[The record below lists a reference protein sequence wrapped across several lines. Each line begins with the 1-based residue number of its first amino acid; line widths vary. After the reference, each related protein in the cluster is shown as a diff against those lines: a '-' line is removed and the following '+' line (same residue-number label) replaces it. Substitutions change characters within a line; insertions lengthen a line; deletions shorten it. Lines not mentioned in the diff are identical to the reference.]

1 MKNQFQPWS
10 RNLWGWVF
18 LFVWS
23 VSVLGAGDPQK
34 IDTYALLGGQSLPE
48 LPRAVAEWDPESL
61 GNHRAVVEVNSPA
74 EVVWARIAW
83 RRVDPLPE
91 LKGIVITSEKG
102 TPVKNIRTVDC
113 LPDFGDIL
121 FEAKEAGKY
130 YVYYMPYRMVKR
142 DWNPFPD
149 YFQTATASA
158 SWSEKTAPV
167 ADIIAQGKVPPGIE
181 RAAALALESNGERN
195 AFVELEIPA
204 TEKEAAD
211 FLSEYA
217 DRNVIFFQEPVS
229 RPIRMTKRLPLCWLR
244 QGPSALCKA
253 RGGAGQYVV
262 FQLGAVATQKEIPS
276 FQVGSVG
283 LRNEEGELLGSLAA
297 RCFNLSGNDSWGG
310 TLTKDIP
317 LRMGEVLPLWMAIAI
332 PADTPAGVYKGELVF
347 SGWNLKYT
355 EFPIELEVV
364 APAPEGSS
372 LERLRWLDSTIG
384 TEGDPLRHYPD
395 MTLNGKEL
403 TLNRHTLTLSENG
416 LPGQIGTDLLAQPM
430 EFRVKTRGDWLV
442 WTNRPVRFDAEDV
455 RAISW
460 QSVSHAKGIILNTD
474 AQTEADGFMTIQLEL
489 NTLRDCEVEDAQLV
503 FSFEERSVP
512 YFMGLGIRGGA
523 RPMFAEWQWS
533 KNANQCFWIGS
544 VTNGLYCKLLDRV
557 TRQDLYFMDE
567 PYRDWRGDQNEGRI
581 DLRTQN
587 GRVELSIS
595 TGALQLVK
603 DEERIFRFHLML
615 TPFGQRRQSV
625 NALKM
630 DTCGVGNILKRQT
643 PPVSDVSLLGY
654 DAKLNPYLND
664 PFPVEDDLKAL
675 IEQLHAKKQKA
686 HFVIGTR
693 EIPFQVAE
701 FWPLWSLNHE
711 IFTYSAALK
720 GAQELYGADYAK
732 HAYPYIG
739 TPWLCEHF
747 GEGYSAF
754 WFSQEIEGEPIV
766 TLGIN
771 PRGRWQNYYLETVRH
786 LLKDLNVDGI
796 RTDLNS
802 RRATQRLRCVL
813 DETRPDALLD
823 AVTGN
828 NLRVE
833 NGMVSP
839 MVQYME
845 HLSMLDSIEFTDGF
859 SYGAGPDYYLV
870 ELSGAPFGVN
880 TSFHCGNPGKAL
892 LYGSLARKIQMVDP
906 GLESL
911 WKFCDEF
918 GLKTSLFVGYW
929 DESCPVQTGEKDLF
943 ASVYAQKGR
952 LLIVY
957 FNMAEVDKDFLFNV
971 KSLKDLGFDPETA
984 QVALPDIPGFQQ
996 GRKLAILNKLT
1007 VSPGQAVLLL
1017 VSNP

>member
-1 MKNQFQPWS
+1 MKKQLRRWS
-10 RNLWGWVF
+10 RSFGSWSFLLLWCGT
-18 LFVWS
+18 
-23 VSVLGAGDPQK
+23 VLGAENPEKLNSD
-34 IDTYALLGGQSLPE
+34 ILLGDQSLPE
-48 LPRAVAEWDPESL
+48 IPHAVAQWDPESL

-91 LKGIVITSEKG
+91 LKGIVITLEKG

-149 YFQTATASA
+149 YFQTAAASA

-195 AFVELEIPA
+195 AFNELEIPA
-204 TEKEAAD
+204 TERETAD

-217 DRNVIFFQEPVS
+217 DRNVIFFQEPIS
-229 RPIRMTKRLPLCWLR
+229 RPIRMTKRLPLCWLK
-244 QGPSALCKA
+244 QGPSALCKVQ
-253 RGGAGQYVV
+253 GGAGLYVV

-283 LRNEEGELLGSLAA
+283 LRNENGELLGSLAA

-317 LRMGEVLPLWMAIAI
+317 LKLGEVLPLWMAIAI
-332 PADTPAGVYKGELVF
+332 PADTPTGVYKGELVF

-364 APAPEGSS
+364 EPAPESSS

-384 TEGDPLRHYPD
+384 TEGDPLKHYPD
-395 MTLNGKEL
+395 MTLNGNEL
-403 TLNRHTLTLSENG
+403 TLNRHTLMLNENG
-416 LPGQIGTDLLAQPM
+416 LPGQIGTGLLAQPM
-430 EFRVKTRGDWLV
+430 EFRVKTQGDWLV
-442 WTNRPVRFDAEDV
+442 WTNRPAQFDAEDV
-455 RAISW
+455 RGISW
-460 QSVSHAKGIILNTD
+460 QSMSHAKGIILNTY
-474 AQTEADGFMTIQLEL
+474 AQTEADGFMTMQLEL

-503 FSFEERSVP
+503 FSFEEKSVP

-567 PYRDWRGDQNEGRI
+567 PYRDWCGDQNEGRI

-587 GRVELSIS
+587 ERVELSIS
-595 TGALQLVK
+595 TGALRLVK

-630 DTCGVGNILKRQT
+630 DTCGVGNIVKRQT
-643 PPVSDVSLLGY
+643 PPASDVSLLGY

-664 PFPVEDDLKAL
+664 PFPVEGDLKAL
-675 IEQLHAKKQKA
+675 IEQLHAKKQKV

-693 EIPFQVAE
+693 EIPLQVAE

-732 HAYPYIG
+732 HAYPFIG

-786 LLKDLNVDGI
+786 LLKDLDVDGI

-828 NLRVE
+828 NLRAE

-892 LYGSLARKIQMVDP
+892 LYGSLARKIQTEDP

-929 DESCPVQTGEKDLF
+929 DESCPVKTGEKDLF